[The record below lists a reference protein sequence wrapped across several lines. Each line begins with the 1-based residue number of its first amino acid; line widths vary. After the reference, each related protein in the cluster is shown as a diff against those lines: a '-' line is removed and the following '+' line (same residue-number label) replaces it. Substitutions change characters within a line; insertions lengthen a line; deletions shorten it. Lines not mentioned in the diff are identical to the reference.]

1 MRLSFPLLCFCC
13 CFILICCKGPQQSET
28 PVIAIDIPVFDA
40 QPALKIPALLG
51 EGAFWDYRNNWLFW
65 VDIEG
70 KQVNMYDP
78 LTGQNRAIPV
88 PSRVGTVVP
97 QTDSTAVVALED
109 GVYLLNLIKEEL
121 SLISDVEADIP
132 TNRFNDGK
140 VDPLGNLWVGSMRLD
155 ESAPTA
161 ALYRVDYKGTT
172 TKMLTGITISN
183 GIVWSADKRTMY
195 YIDTPT
201 GKIRAFDF
209 DPDKAAISNERTVVD
224 VAPELGYP
232 DGMTIDEN
240 DHLWVALWNG
250 NAVAC
255 FDPDSGELIGKI
267 AVPAH
272 NVTSC
277 AFGGPNLD
285 LLYITTASID
295 MTPQE
300 IDNYPMAGSVFVVS
314 PGVKGVKGTFFGGP

>member
-1 MRLSFPLLCFCC
+1 
-13 CFILICCKGPQQSET
+13 
-28 PVIAIDIPVFDA
+28 
-40 QPALKIPALLG
+40 
-51 EGAFWDYRNNWLFW
+51 
-65 VDIEG
+65 
-70 KQVNMYDP
+70 MYDP
-78 LTGQNRAIPV
+78 LSGQNRAIPV

-109 GVYLLNLIKEEL
+109 GVYLLNLINEEL
-121 SLISDVEADIP
+121 SLISDVEADVP

-140 VDPLGNLWVGSMRLD
+140 CDPLGNLWVGSMRLD
-155 ESAPTA
+155 ESVPAA
-161 ALYRVDYKGTT
+161 ALYRVAPTGTT
-172 TKMLTGITISN
+172 TRMLTDITISN
-183 GIVWSADKRTMY
+183 GIVWSGDKSTMY

-209 DPDKAAISNERTVVD
+209 DPDTAAISNERIAVEI
-224 VAPELGYP
+224 APELGYP

-314 PGVKGVKGTFFGGP
+314 PGVKGVKGTFFGRPGL